1 MRPWAEWTAKT
12 ALVAAGFAAAG
23 GGLSGV
29 AYAGTG
35 GIVPSASAS
44 VLSTNNVDA
53 PVSLSADVCGI
64 AGDLLGIASA
74 DCRGGAV
81 TVTQLPG
88 RPGRG
93 AAGPGT
99 AGVTPVGGGNTVS
112 TPVSVPADV
121 CGDTAGVLGGSAAS
135 CAGGAGGSTTAGSSV
150 RTLTEH
156 EAAPP
161 ASVPGS
167 DGPLAGLGPVSG
179 LTPLSG
185 LTGTSSQGLSAA
197 AGTSG
202 SGPESAPGAGRTFA
216 ASSGASSGTGSAGIP
231 SASQL
236 AGLGTLPGLAD
247 LPSLAGLANMPAL
260 SSGNRA
266 AVPMPGTALS
276 AADAA
281 GLSSNSYAALA
292 VGSLLAGASAL
303 KIAGR
308 RARDRKAGIGVA
320 I

>member
-12 ALVAAGFAAAG
+12 ALVAVGFAAAG
-23 GGLSGV
+23 GGLSSV
-29 AYAGTG
+29 AYADTG
-35 GIVPSASAS
+35 DIVPSASDS
-44 VLSTNNVDA
+44 VLSTNNVDT
-53 PVSLSADVCGI
+53 PLSLSADVCGI
-64 AGDLLGIASA
+64 AGALLGIASA

-81 TVTQLPG
+81 TVTRIPG
-88 RPGRG
+88 RVGRG
-93 AAGPGT
+93 ATRPGT
-99 AGVTPVGGGNTVS
+99 LGGILIGSGNTVS

-135 CAGGAGGSTTAGSSV
+135 CAGGAGSGTTIGSPA

-156 EAAPP
+156 EAAPL
-161 ASVPGS
+161 ASVLGS
-167 DGPLAGLGPVSG
+167 DGPLAGLGPVSS
-179 LTPLSG
+179 LTLLSG

-197 AGTSG
+197 GGTSG
-202 SGPESAPGAGRTFA
+202 SGAVSPPRAGRIFA
-216 ASSGASSGTGSAGIP
+216 ASSGAGSSVGSAGIP

-260 SSGNRA
+260 SGGNRT
-266 AVPMPGTALS
+266 AVPWPGTTLS

-281 GLSSNSYAALA
+281 GMSSNSYAALA

-308 RARDRKAGIGVA
+308 RARDRKAGMGVA

>member
-23 GGLSGV
+23 GGLSG
-29 AYAGTG
+29 AAFAGTG
-35 GIVPSASAS
+35 GIVLSANAS

-53 PVSLSADVCGI
+53 LVSLSADVCRI
-64 AGDLLGIASA
+64 AGALLGIASA
-74 DCRGGAV
+74 DCRSGAV
-81 TVTQLPG
+81 AVTRLPG
-88 RPGRG
+88 RVGRG
-93 AAGPGT
+93 AAGSGT
-99 AGVTPVGGGNTVS
+99 SGGTPIGSGDRVS
-112 TPVSVPADV
+112 TPVNVPADV
-121 CGDTAGVLGGSAAS
+121 CSDTAGVLDGSTAS
-135 CAGGAGGSTTAGSSV
+135 CAGGAGSRTTTGSSA
-150 RTLTEH
+150 RTSTEH
-156 EAAPP
+156 GAAPR

-167 DGPLAGLGPVSG
+167 DEPPAGLGPVSS
-179 LTPLSG
+179 LTSVSG
-185 LTGTSSQGLSAA
+185 LTGTSTQGLSAA
-197 AGTSG
+197 GGTSG
-202 SGPESAPGAGRTFA
+202 SGAESAPGAGRTFD
-216 ASSGASSGTGSAGIP
+216 ASSGASSGAGGAGVP

-247 LPSLAGLANMPAL
+247 LPSLAGLANMPAR
-260 SSGNRA
+260 SGGNGG
-266 AVPMPGTALS
+266 AVPSPGTTLS

-281 GLSSNSYAALA
+281 GMSSNSYAALA

>member
-12 ALVAAGFAAAG
+12 ALVTAGFAAAG

-64 AGDLLGIASA
+64 AGALLGIASA

-81 TVTQLPG
+81 TVTQI
-88 RPGRG
+88 PGRG

-99 AGVTPVGGGNTVS
+99 VGGTLIGSGNTVS

-135 CAGGAGGSTTAGSSV
+135 CAGGTGSSTTAGSSV

-156 EAAPP
+156 EAAPL

-167 DGPLAGLGPVSG
+167 DGPLAGLGPVSS
-179 LTPLSG
+179 LTFLSG

-197 AGTSG
+197 GGTSG
-202 SGPESAPGAGRTFA
+202 SDAVSAPGAGRTFA

-260 SSGNRA
+260 NSGNRT
-266 AVPMPGTALS
+266 AVPMPGTTLS

-281 GLSSNSYAALA
+281 GMSSNSFAALA